1 MRNTKITRF
10 ACLFLASLFLVSAA
24 VVGVGASASSSTNI
38 TDKSIGDYVDVLN
51 TISYEQYQELHKGY
65 FHPETP
71 LGTVGQ
77 TFSATSDW
85 KFVDQKGN
93 TIEIDGDSWK
103 LTTVQGDV
111 YYSLDDAIT
120 NGNFKKT
127 DLVYVD
133 TFDGQS
139 ALYTPDIGTVTWTLD
154 FASKGVTTGGLYSI
168 ELVYYPVAGKDASA
182 EREFAIDGEVPFSE
196 ARNLALAK
204 LWSSYQVDRTTGAVK
219 ILTATVKFD
228 GKVDRAKLLLDAE
241 AAGMAYAITA
251 DDSAVVF
258 EQPMVITQKRSEFIE
273 KYGLRFYIVD
283 DNKNELRPTQE
294 QTPRWTSY
302 TLRDS
307 DGYYSNHFGFVL
319 EPENGTVELSLKGIN
334 EALAIKEIVLKPYS
348 ALASYADYVAG
359 VAASV
364 GTAEGQDVILIQGES
379 TTHTS
384 TNVVYPVQDST
395 SAATSPTAA
404 DRVMLNTIGGEK
416 WETTGQWIEYQFSV
430 ASSGMYDIYTR
441 FKQSYLDGMYVCRS
455 MQLFTSEYASAEVY
469 NAEVGNTAGYYD
481 GFPFA
486 EATEL
491 RYNYATN
498 WQVEKLN
505 AGADL
510 NQDGVVDSYQLYF
523 EKGVIY
529 TVRFE
534 VTLGSKNELVQNIES
549 ILNALN
555 NDYLEIIKLTGT
567 TPDDYRDYSF
577 SRLLPHVMMD
587 FVDQSAALK
596 EVSAF
601 LKSTAGVSST
611 YTGICDKLIDLLD
624 SLVRDEDSI
633 AKNLSTFKSYVG
645 SLGTFLTDAKTQPLQ
660 VDYICIQPST
670 ATVPQAEKNFFQSFW
685 FECERFIQSFFR
697 DYNSMGAIS
706 DGSDGDEVTKT
717 ISVWLPY
724 GRDQAN
730 VLRNLT
736 TNDFTPE
743 YKIAVDLKLVNGG
756 TLLPSILA
764 GMGPD
769 AYMGLDQGTV
779 VNYAI
784 RGALANIE
792 TMEHD
797 SVEDFEEEMHAI
809 FNQAA
814 MQVLGIEDADG
825 DMHYYGLPETQD
837 FVMMFVRMDLLA
849 DLGIEIPKTWDEL
862 YNAQSALES
871 NNMEIGVNTNYQIF
885 LYQMG
890 GNLFAD
896 NGMRI
901 NLDSK
906 TGLEAFEKM
915 CDMFTQYSFPYTY
928 DAANRFRTGEMP
940 IIIAGYTGLYN
951 QLKVF
956 ATEIEGCWSFVP
968 LPGIKNPVTG
978 EINNQSISACTAV
991 VMING
996 TDNVDGAWKFMK
1008 WQTGDNCQVDY
1019 ASEMVAII
1027 GDSAKHSTANRKAL
1041 ESMPWTRDEYE
1052 EVSKQYEN
1060 LASVPNYPG
1069 TYIIGR
1075 YTNFAFLSAY
1085 NDDANPRTELL
1096 RYIKTINTEITRKR
1110 EEFKL
1115 ETLEIGSTLAEK
1127 RTAQIMTAI
1136 DALTKINDTKYTKLI
1151 EDAKFAVANEKIE
1164 QIFAAK
1170 AGFDAVLLA
1179 DWEAAGSPSMQ
1190 ITKVNGETITVPT
1203 YYKNVS
1209 KQTAEERDGGYAIE
1223 DLNEQQLVFFIAD
1236 ALQDTAEALATYED

>member
-10 ACLFLASLFLVSAA
+10 ACLLLASLFLVSAA
-24 VVGVGASASSSTNI
+24 VVGVGASASSNANV

-51 TISYEQYQELHKGY
+51 TISYEEYQKLHKGY
-65 FHPETP
+65 FQPETP

-103 LTTVQGDV
+103 LTTAQGTV
-111 YYSLDDAIT
+111 YHSLDDAVT
-120 NGNFKKT
+120 NGNFKKA

-182 EREFAIDGEVPFSE
+182 EREFAVGGEVPFSE

-204 LWSSYQVDRTTGAVK
+204 IWSSYQIDRDTGNVK
-219 ILTATVKFD
+219 ILTATVKFG

-283 DNKNELRPTQE
+283 DNNNELRPTQE
-294 QTPRWTSY
+294 QTPQWTSY
-302 TLRDS
+302 TFRDS

-319 EPENGTVELSLKGIN
+319 KPENGKVELSLKGIN

-348 ALASYADYVAG
+348 TLTSYADYLADITD
-359 VAASV
+359 SV

-455 MQLFTSEYASAEVY
+455 MQLFTPEYASAEAY
-469 NAEVGNTAGYYD
+469 STKIGDTAGYYN

-505 AGADL
+505 SGADL
-510 NQDGVVDSYQLYF
+510 NQDGVADSYQLYF
-523 EKGVIY
+523 EKDVVY
-529 TVRFE
+529 TIRFE
-534 VTLGSKNELVQNIES
+534 VTLGSKNDLVQDIES

-567 TPDDYRDYSF
+567 TPDEYRDYSF
-577 SRLLPHVMMD
+577 TRLLPKVMVD

-596 EVSAF
+596 EVSKF
-601 LKSTAGVSST
+601 LKTTAGVSST

-624 SLVRDEDSI
+624 SMVRDEDSI

-660 VDYICIQPST
+660 IDYICIQPST

-697 DYNSMGAIS
+697 DYNSMGAIN
-706 DGSDGDEVTKT
+706 DGGDEVTNT

-743 YKIAVDLKLVNGG
+743 HKIAVDLKLVNGG

-797 SVEDFEEEMHAI
+797 SVEAFEEEMHAI

-968 LPGIKNPVTG
+968 LPGIQDPVTG
-978 EINNQSISACTAV
+978 KINNQSISACTAV

-1115 ETLEIGSTLAEK
+1115 ETLAIGSTLAEK
-1127 RTAQIMTAI
+1127 RTAQIMAAI
-1136 DALTKINDTKYTKLI
+1136 DALSKINETKYAKLI
-1151 EDAKFAVANEKIE
+1151 EDVKFAVVNEKID
-1164 QIFAAK
+1164 QIYTAK

-1179 DWEAAGSPSMQ
+1179 DWEAAGSPTMQ